1 MTLNWYLLP
10 ISCTAI
16 PKVQKVSIWFM
27 QKLAECAIFEDV
39 QVVIDD
45 YIDYYNNR
53 RYQWDLAKL
62 SPNEYYRFVTT
73 GEYPLNVPNVPALP
87 TIQREPSQLGIQ
99 AVASNATSN

>member
-1 MTLNWYLLP
+1 MKDH
-10 ISCTAI
+10 I
-16 PKVQKVSIWFM
+16 K
-27 QKLAECAIFEDV
+27 QKLAECATFEDV

-87 TIQREPSQLGIQ
+87 AIQREPSQLGIQ
-99 AVASNATSN
+99 AVASNAPSN